1 MKKKRIICAVT
12 ALALMLGLP
21 GCGAGNVSAA
31 LDIVSGA
38 VDDMRELEPTP
49 EPVSTPA
56 ATAAPTPEPTP
67 EPTPV
72 SRGHCAAP
80 VGALRAAPV
89 PSAAPG

>member
-38 VDDMRELEPTP
+38 VDDMRELEPTAA
-49 EPVSTPA
+49 PA

-67 EPTPV
+67 DPTPEPTPEPTPTPPPMQNPWMKLTT
-72 SRGHCAAP
+72 GLP
-80 VGALRAAPV
+80 
-89 PSAAPG
+89 